1 MLRKLLLTVSAALLC
16 SGECVTIPSGPVRNG
31 DINVAAWSFTGERI
45 PGVSIRLDQR
55 QFESRVH
62 GSIVKD
68 LPYGTWRIR
77 IAAPGFNGV
86 ERVVHLDRP
95 EVSVRTQLQV
105 AEECGHPEPQ
115 ISGTVTPPPSGRDLW
130 VKVVPLRGIGD
141 EEARVDPDG
150 EFHVAARMNG
160 DYFLLLADDK
170 HVIYSRMLPAVA
182 GSMQIKIGLEKPAA
196 RQSPRD

>member
-1 MLRKLLLTVSAALLC
+1 MAISMWPPGLLQ
-16 SGECVTIPSGPVRNG
+16 
-31 DINVAAWSFTGERI
+31 GERI
-45 PGVSIRLDQR
+45 ARRQRFVSIRDN
-55 QFESRVH
+55 SNP
-62 GSIVKD
+62 GSMAPMVKD

-86 ERVVHLDRP
+86 ERVVHLDQP

-160 DYFLLLADDK
+160 DYFLLLADETR
-170 HVIYSRMLPAVA
+170 HL
-182 GSMQIKIGLEKPAA
+182 
-196 RQSPRD
+196 